1 MRHRATAMP
10 AFLSGLSARPAACH
24 AICLAALVCATAA
37 QAAVNEENSQ
47 RPYTVRAQPDQSL
60 RQALNAATPI
70 KVNGQPFH
78 GYTRWNVRW
87 TFRWWREASGRCTIT
102 EVTTRLRTEVQL
114 PELHSATP
122 AQQALF
128 DRYLRSL
135 SHHEQGHVQFGR
147 DAAQA
152 IDRGIA
158 GLPAAPDCATLE
170 RQANALGHR
179 LLAEHV
185 EREKQYDRDT
195 RHGASQGARLD

>member
-1 MRHRATAMP
+1 MTGFAGV
-10 AFLSGLSARPAACH
+10 LV
-24 AICLAALVCATAA
+24 ALVCADAA
-37 QAAVNEENSQ
+37 QAAVAEEHIQ
-47 RPYTVRAQPDQSL
+47 QPYPVRAQPGETL

-70 KVNGQPFH
+70 TVNGQRFH

-114 PELHSATP
+114 PELRSATP
-122 AQQALF
+122 AQQAVF
-128 DRYLRSL
+128 DRYLPAL
-135 SHHEQGHVQFGR
+135 SRHEQGHVQFGR

-152 IDRGIA
+152 IDQGITA
-158 GLPAAPDCATLE
+158 LPAAPDCATLE

-179 LLAEHV
+179 LLREHT

-195 RHGASQGARLD
+195 YHGASQGARLE